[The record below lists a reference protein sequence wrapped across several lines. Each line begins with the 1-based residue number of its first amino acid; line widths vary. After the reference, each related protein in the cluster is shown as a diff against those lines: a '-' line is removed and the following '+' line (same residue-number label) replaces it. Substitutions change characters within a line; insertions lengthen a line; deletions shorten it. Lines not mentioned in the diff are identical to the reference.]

1 MLSSLVLNRERD
13 ICGKDIKMSTYA
25 INHHVSAAAG
35 NKQPCHRK
43 QPQGHCKDSQ
53 TGFGTTCKLLYF
65 WVKPSSTKYHFP
77 ALYSE
82 SVYILNKQEE
92 KRNGKYGVDNLTRS
106 SRSINYRDSWQ
117 SILHPDGTNVYFG
130 SPMFQTPGSVP
141 YECLR
146 KGNEKCM
153 CLYAGRCFVFHF

>member
-1 MLSSLVLNRERD
+1 MQSITMCQLQQETNSLATGNSHRD
-13 ICGKDIKMSTYA
+13 TARIPRQA
-25 INHHVSAAAG
+25 LA
-35 NKQPCHRK
+35 QL
-43 QPQGHCKDSQ
+43 
-53 TGFGTTCKLLYF
+53 CKLLYF
-65 WVKPSSTKYHFP
+65 WVKLSSTKYHFP

-92 KRNGKYGVDNLTRS
+92 KRNGKYSVGNLTRS

-130 SPMFQTPGSVP
+130 SSMFQTPGSVP

-153 CLYAGRCFVFHF
+153 CLYAGRYFVFHF